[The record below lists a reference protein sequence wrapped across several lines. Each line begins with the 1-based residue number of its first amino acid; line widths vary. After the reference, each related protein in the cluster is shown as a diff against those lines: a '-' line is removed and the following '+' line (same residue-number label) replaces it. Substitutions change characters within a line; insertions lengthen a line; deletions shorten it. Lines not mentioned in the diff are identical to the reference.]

1 MTSSGSPDYT
11 AFAARYDS
19 WFAASGATA
28 ATVAALAGL
37 AEAAGPGPALE
48 LGIGTGRIAVPLAA
62 RGVEVHGIDASP
74 AMVAQLRAKPG
85 GEHIPVTM
93 GDFGTAGTGDG
104 AAAGAEAVTEAATD
118 AGSDAAAGA
127 DAPGTY
133 ALVYVVSGTF
143 AELPSQ
149 EAQVDCFAGAA
160 RRLRRGGMFVLDAHV
175 PEALA
180 EDRSTGGQVL
190 PTEGSELVLRFRET
204 DRAAQ
209 RYRSHYIVLD
219 KTPEGLGMHRTTV
232 SFRYAA
238 PGELDLMA
246 RLAGLRLRERWGDWT
261 GAPFTSS
268 SAYHVSVYERPE

>member
-19 WFAASGATA
+19 WFAASGTTA

-62 RGVEVHGIDASP
+62 SGVEVHGIDASP
-74 AMVAQLRAKPG
+74 AMVEQLRAKPG

-93 GDFGTAGTGDG
+93 GDFSAVGA
-104 AAAGAEAVTEAATD
+104 AAAGA
-118 AGSDAAAGA
+118 GA
-127 DAPGTY
+127 DSGLPGTY

-143 AELPSQ
+143 AELPGQ
-149 EAQVDCFAGAA
+149 DAQVDCFAGAA
-160 RRLRRGGMFVLDAHV
+160 RRLRRGGLFVLDAHV

-180 EDRSTGGQVL
+180 DDRSTGGQML
-190 PTEGSELVLRFRET
+190 PTGNGAVVLRFRET

-209 RYRSHYIVLD
+209 RYRSHYVVLD
-219 KTPEGLGMHRTTV
+219 KGPDGLGMHRTTV

>member
-19 WFAASGATA
+19 WFAASGTTA

-74 AMVAQLRAKPG
+74 AMVEQLRAKPG

-93 GDFGTAGTGDG
+93 GDFSTVGAG
-104 AAAGAEAVTEAATD
+104 
-118 AGSDAAAGA
+118 AGA
-127 DAPGTY
+127 DSGPDTGAGGGAGADSGLPGTY

-149 EAQVDCFAGAA
+149 DAQVDCFAGAA
-160 RRLRRGGMFVLDAHV
+160 RRLRRGGLFVLDAHV

-180 EDRSTGGQVL
+180 DDRSTGGQVL
-190 PTEGSELVLRFRET
+190 PTGNGEVVLRFRET

-209 RYRSHYIVLD
+209 RYRSHYVVLD
-219 KTPEGLGMHRTTV
+219 KGAGGLGMHRTTV

>member
-1 MTSSGSPDYT
+1 MTSGPPDYT

-19 WFAASGATA
+19 WFAASGTTA
-28 ATVAALAGL
+28 ATVEALAGL

-74 AMVAQLRAKPG
+74 AMVEQLRAKPG
-85 GEHIPVTM
+85 GEKIPVTM
-93 GDFGTAGTGDG
+93 GDFGAAGTDACTDAGTGAGTG
-104 AAAGAEAVTEAATD
+104 AGTNASEA
-118 AGSDAAAGA
+118 
-127 DAPGTY
+127 Y

-143 AELPSQ
+143 AELPTQ
-149 EAQVDCFAGAA
+149 DAQVDCFAGVA
-160 RRLRRGGMFVLDAHV
+160 RRLRPGGLFVLDAHV
-175 PEALA
+175 PEALTD
-180 EDRSTGGQVL
+180 DRSTGGQVL
-190 PTEGSELVLRFRET
+190 PTADGEVVLRFRET

-209 RYRSHYIVLD
+209 RYRSHYVVLD
-219 KTPEGLGMHRTTV
+219 KGQGGLGMHRTTV

-246 RLAGLRLRERWGDWT
+246 RLAGLRLRERRGDWA
-261 GAPFTSS
+261 GAPFTSA

>member
-19 WFAASGATA
+19 WFAASGTTE

-37 AEAAGPGPALE
+37 AGAAGPGPALE

-74 AMVAQLRAKPG
+74 AMVEQLRAKPG

-93 GDFGTAGTGDG
+93 GDFSTAG
-104 AAAGAEAVTEAATD
+104 AAA
-118 AGSDAAAGA
+118 AGPGAGA
-127 DAPGTY
+127 GPDTGAAPGAGLPGTY

-143 AELPSQ
+143 AELTSQ
-149 EAQVDCFAGAA
+149 DAQVDCFAGAA
-160 RRLRRGGMFVLDAHV
+160 RRLRRGGLFVLDAHV

-180 EDRSTGGQVL
+180 DDRSTGGQVL
-190 PTEGSELVLRFRET
+190 PTGNGEVVLRFRET

-209 RYRSHYIVLD
+209 RYRSHYIVLGKGPD
-219 KTPEGLGMHRTTV
+219 GLGMHRTTV

>member
-19 WFAASGATA
+19 WFAASGTTA
-28 ATVAALAGL
+28 ATVSALAGL
-37 AEAAGPGPALE
+37 AEGAGPGPALE

-74 AMVAQLRAKPG
+74 AMVEQLRAKPG

-93 GDFGTAGTGDG
+93 GDFSAG
-104 AAAGAEAVTEAATD
+104 
-118 AGSDAAAGA
+118 AGA
-127 DAPGTY
+127 DAGIPGAY

-149 EAQVDCFAGAA
+149 DAQVDCFAGAA
-160 RRLRRGGMFVLDAHV
+160 RRLRPGGLFVLDAHV
-175 PEALA
+175 PEALVA
-180 EDRSTGGQVL
+180 DRSTGGQVL
-190 PTEGSELVLRFRET
+190 PTAGGELVLRFRET

-209 RYRSHYIVLD
+209 RYSSHYVVFD
-219 KTPEGLGMHRTTV
+219 KGPGGLGMHRTTV

-246 RLAGLRLRERWGDWT
+246 RLAGLRLRERWGNWT

>member
-19 WFAASGATA
+19 WFAASGTTA

-37 AEAAGPGPALE
+37 AGAAGPGPALE

-74 AMVAQLRAKPG
+74 AMVEQLRAKPG

-93 GDFGTAGTGDG
+93 GDFSTVGAAAAGPGAGAGPGPDTGAGTG
-104 AAAGAEAVTEAATD
+104 AGT
-118 AGSDAAAGA
+118 GL
-127 DAPGTY
+127 PGTY
-133 ALVYVVSGTF
+133 VLVYVVSGTF
-143 AELPSQ
+143 AELTSQ
-149 EAQVDCFAGAA
+149 DAQVDCFAGAA
-160 RRLRRGGMFVLDAHV
+160 RLLRRGGLFVLDAHV
-175 PEALA
+175 PEALTD
-180 EDRSTGGQVL
+180 DRSTGGQVL
-190 PTEGSELVLRFRET
+190 PTGNGELVLRFRET

-219 KTPEGLGMHRTTV
+219 QGAGGLGMHRTTV

-246 RLAGLRLRERWGDWT
+246 RLAGLRLRERWADWT